1 MYVINGSIGI
11 LLHANKLVGIIISV
25 ITLAFSVFQGV
36 IKKILIET
44 RKKKKI
50 HDKIVMLAKNKPDNV
65 EYLVSETIIDL
76 EIIHKEF
83 KMIMNEKKDYDNKK
97 ENIINRETKSELSES
112 A

>member
-1 MYVINGSIGI
+1 
-11 LLHANKLVGIIISV
+11 
-25 ITLAFSVFQGV
+25 
-36 IKKILIET
+36 
-44 RKKKKI
+44 
-50 HDKIVMLAKNKPDNV
+50 MLAKNKPDNV

-83 KMIMNEKKDYDNKK
+83 KMIMNEKNDYDNKK

>member
-1 MYVINGSIGI
+1 
-11 LLHANKLVGIIISV
+11 
-25 ITLAFSVFQGV
+25 
-36 IKKILIET
+36 
-44 RKKKKI
+44 
-50 HDKIVMLAKNKPDNV
+50 MLAKNKPDNV